1 MKRQIASPE
10 NLGEQHYMTRSERL
24 EQDKAVNPVLFYS
37 PRNAWGEFSNFSEHT
52 VRVLNPWTGEP
63 YTYLTGEHRY
73 QAMKADNEADHDYVC
88 EVDNPGAAKM
98 RGRQVSLRKGWG
110 NDVDD
115 LCYYVMLETVAHKL
129 RQHTAVQE
137 RLYETYARHI
147 YEDSP
152 VDDIWGWRYEQ
163 SYTGKNLLGR
173 AWMHVRYLMI

>member
-1 MKRQIASPE
+1 
-10 NLGEQHYMTRSERL
+10 MTREQRL
-24 EQDKAVNPVLFYS
+24 ADDDAVHPVLFYS
-37 PRNAWGEFSNFSEHT
+37 PKDAWGEFSNFSGHT

-73 QAMKADNEADHDYVC
+73 QAMKADNEREHDIVAHAHS
-88 EVDNPGAAKM
+88 PSLAKS
-98 RGRQVSLRKGWG
+98 RGRTVSLREGWG

-129 RQHTAVQE
+129 RQHTDVAE
-137 RLYETYARHI
+137 RLYETFARHI